1 MKTNEKKVTLSIRG
15 MTCASCVGRVEKVLK
30 KVPGVKEASVNLSTE
45 KATVTFNSIETQADA
60 LIKAVIHSGYEASL
74 YFDELQRE
82 DSSHLKKELFLIIFS
97 IILTVPLILPM
108 IIAPFGIDLMI
119 MPWIQFL
126 LVLPIQF
133 FIGFNFYVSAW
144 KALRAGTGNMEL
156 LVVIGTTSAFGL
168 STFLMI
174 KHWGNHYHGHLYFES
189 SAMVL
194 TLVRLGKFFEK
205 KAKFQTTA
213 SIRSLQ
219 DLAPEK
225 AILIQEN
232 NQESEV
238 HIKDLKLED
247 IVLIRPG
254 ERVPV
259 DGIIIKGNTQIDES
273 LITGESIPVYKS
285 IRDKV
290 IGASINGDGVIYV
303 RVTALGTETTLARI
317 IRMVEEAQA
326 VKAPIQRIVDK
337 VSSYFVPI
345 VIMISLL
352 TLIFT
357 FYYSSSWEEAIIHA
371 VSVLVIACPCAL
383 GLATPTAMM
392 VGTGIAAKYGI
403 LIKDATALEI
413 SHRISCV
420 VFDKTGTLTEGKPGL
435 GTIYSKEMSQDS
447 FLQLFG
453 SILQGSEHPIAKAVR
468 RELEIKSILPL
479 GSDHNLAIP
488 GKGFQSEVNGKKF
501 IIGSKKIMKELGIPQ
516 LEESLN
522 LEKEGE
528 TVSYLID
535 QSTNTPLGFI
545 SFRDKI
551 KPHTLETM
559 TRLKSMGIR
568 TMMLT
573 GDSIGTAIKVA
584 KEIKVDEFRAELSPE
599 EKSQIIFELK
609 KHGEIISMVGDGI
622 NDAPA
627 LSSADV
633 SMAMST
639 GTDVAMSTAG
649 ITIMRGDPLLV
660 VDAISISKKTYQKIK
675 QNLFWAFIYNIAGI
689 PLAAFGLL
697 GPVVAGGSMALS
709 SISVITNALFLKN
722 WRPWREKNT

>member
-1 MKTNEKKVTLSIRG
+1 MNTNEKKVTLNIGG
-15 MTCASCVGRVEKVLK
+15 MTCSSCVGRVEKVLK
-30 KVPGVKEASVNLSTE
+30 KVPGVLEASVNLSTE
-45 KATVTFNSIETQADA
+45 KATVTYNLSETQPNT
-60 LIKAVIHSGYEASL
+60 LIEAIINSGYDASL
-74 YFDELQRE
+74 YVDELEQN
-82 DSSHLKKELFLIIFS
+82 DFSHLKRELSLIILS
-97 IILTVPLILPM
+97 IILTVPLTLPM
-108 IIAPFGIDLMI
+108 LLTPFGINLML

-126 LVLPIQF
+126 LALPIQF

-144 KALRAGTGNMEL
+144 RALRAKTGNMEL

-168 STFLMI
+168 STYLMI
-174 KHWGNHYHGHLYFES
+174 NHWGTPFHGHLYFES

-219 DLAPEK
+219 ELAPEK
-225 AILIQEN
+225 ARLILHDNKET
-232 NQESEV
+232 EV
-238 HIKDLKLED
+238 HIKDLKLND
-247 IVLIRPG
+247 VVLIRPG
-254 ERVPV
+254 EKIPV
-259 DGIIIKGNTQIDES
+259 DGIIIKGSTQVDES
-273 LITGESIPVYKS
+273 LITGESLPVYKG
-285 IRDKV
+285 IKDKV
-290 IGASINGDGVIYV
+290 IGASINGDGVINV
-303 RVTALGTETTLARI
+303 RVLALGTETTLARI
-317 IRMVEEAQA
+317 IRMVEDAQA

-345 VIMISLL
+345 VFMISLL
-352 TLIFT
+352 TLFST
-357 FYYSSSWEEAIIHA
+357 FYFSGSWEKAIIHA

-383 GLATPTAMM
+383 GLATPTAIM
-392 VGTGIAAKYGI
+392 VGTGVAAKYGI

-413 SHRISCV
+413 SHRINCV
-420 VFDKTGTLTEGKPGL
+420 VFDKTGTLTEGKLSL
-435 GTIYSKEMSQDS
+435 GTIYSAEMPQGP

-468 RELEIKSILPL
+468 RELEIKSVVVLE
-479 GSDHNLAIP
+479 SDHNLAIP

-501 IIGSKKIMKELGIPQ
+501 IIGSRKILKELEISP
-516 LEESLN
+516 LDESLDFD
-522 LEKEGE
+522 EEGE

-535 QSTNTPLGFI
+535 QSSKTIIGFI
-545 SFRDKI
+545 SFRDQI
-551 KPHTLETM
+551 KPHAKQTIA
-559 TRLKSMGIR
+559 RLKSMGIR

-573 GDSIGTAIKVA
+573 GDSIGPALKVA
-584 KEIKVDEFRAELSPE
+584 NEIKVDEFRAELSPE

-609 KHGEIISMVGDGI
+609 KQGEIISMVGDGI

-660 VDAISISKKTYQKIK
+660 VDAISISQKTYKKIK
-675 QNLFWAFIYNIAGI
+675 QNLFWAFIYNTAGI
-689 PLAAFGLL
+689 PLAAIGLL

-709 SISVITNALFLKN
+709 SISVITNALLLKN
-722 WRPWREKNT
+722 WRPNREEIT